1 MSRSDGTVRRVA
13 PGLWRSWKEKILA
26 TDGVRPNLKTGTA
39 QGPAMADS
47 DQIKVLI
54 AEDQQLVRRA
64 FSMMLSLEQDIKV
77 VGEAP
82 DGAEAI
88 QLARQWRPDVV
99 LMDLQMPRV
108 GGIGAMKRILEDVPG
123 ARIIVL
129 TTFDTDE
136 LVFEAISAG
145 ASAYLLKDSSEAEIL
160 DTIRAVHQ
168 GQSKLSSS
176 IARKVLDEFRRQRP
190 TSAEGEGTEEDEP
203 LTEREEKILAL
214 VAKGKSNRQIAD
226 AIFLAEGTVKNYVSR
241 IMEKLNVESRTE
253 LAIKALRR
261 KRS

>member
-1 MSRSDGTVRRVA
+1 MSRSD
-13 PGLWRSWKEKILA
+13 LWRRWKERVLA
-26 TDGVRPNLKTGTA
+26 IEHAGPNLKQAAAKESGM
-39 QGPAMADS
+39 PDADP
-47 DQIKVLI
+47 IKVLI

-64 FSMMLSLEQDIKV
+64 FSMMLSLEQDIAV
-77 VGEAP
+77 VAEAA

-88 QLARQWRPDVV
+88 QLARQWRPEVV

-190 TSAEGEGTEEDEP
+190 TATEGESAGSDEP

-214 VAKGKSNRQIAD
+214 LAKGKSNRQIAD
-226 AIFLAEGTVKNYVSR
+226 TVFLAEGTVKNYVSR
-241 IMEKLNVESRTE
+241 IMEKLHVESRTE
-253 LAIKALRR
+253 LAVKALRNR
-261 KRS
+261 RS